1 MVFTGVTPVL
11 CHNTEKNRQLSI
23 FQSAR
28 RIPPL
33 FKNKKQSSYTVIIG
47 CGRLGANLANTL
59 SEEGE
64 NVLILDKEKDSFRK
78 LSSSFGGLAV
88 EGDGTELDTLKAADV
103 QRADTVIAVTNN
115 DNINI
120 MIAQIAKECFSV
132 KKVISRLFDPE
143 RECVYQELGIDT
155 ICPAVA

>member
-1 MVFTGVTPVL
+1 MT
-11 CHNTEKNRQLSI
+11 R
-23 FQSAR
+23 
-28 RIPPL
+28 
-33 FKNKKQSSYTVIIG
+33 FKNKKQSTYTVIIG

-64 NVLILDKEKDSFRK
+64 NVLILDQNKDSFRK

-88 EGDGTELDTLKAADV
+88 EGDGTELETLKAADV

-155 ICPAVA
+155 ICPAVLSANEIDRILNRNEGSPEAVKS

>member
-1 MVFTGVTPVL
+1 MT
-11 CHNTEKNRQLSI
+11 
-23 FQSAR
+23 
-28 RIPPL
+28 L

-88 EGDGTELDTLKAADV
+88 EGDGTELDTLKAADI

-155 ICPAVA
+155 ICPAVLSANEIDKILNRNASTQEAVKS

>member
-1 MVFTGVTPVL
+1 MT
-11 CHNTEKNRQLSI
+11 
-23 FQSAR
+23 
-28 RIPPL
+28 L
-33 FKNKKQSSYTVIIG
+33 FKNKKQPSYTAIIG

-103 QRADTVIAVTNN
+103 QHADTVIAVTNN
-115 DNINI
+115 DNVNI

-155 ICPAVA
+155 ICPAVLSANEIDKILSRNVSTQEAVKS

>member
-1 MVFTGVTPVL
+1 MT
-11 CHNTEKNRQLSI
+11 
-23 FQSAR
+23 
-28 RIPPL
+28 L

-47 CGRLGANLANTL
+47 CGRLGANLANAL

-88 EGDGTELDTLKAADV
+88 EGDGTELDTLKAADI

-155 ICPAVA
+155 ICPAVLSANEIDKILCRNASTQEAVKS

>member
-1 MVFTGVTPVL
+1 MT
-11 CHNTEKNRQLSI
+11 
-23 FQSAR
+23 
-28 RIPPL
+28 L
-33 FKNKKQSSYTVIIG
+33 FKNKKQPSYTVIIG

-103 QRADTVIAVTNN
+103 QHADTVIAVTNN
-115 DNINI
+115 DNVNI
-120 MIAQIAKECFSV
+120 MIAQIAKECFPV

-155 ICPAVA
+155 ICPAVLSANEIDKILFRNASTQEAVKL

>member
-1 MVFTGVTPVL
+1 MT
-11 CHNTEKNRQLSI
+11 
-23 FQSAR
+23 
-28 RIPPL
+28 L
-33 FKNKKQSSYTVIIG
+33 FKYKKQSSSTVIIG
-47 CGRLGANLANTL
+47 CGRLGANLANAL

-155 ICPAVA
+155 ICPAVLSANEIDKILNRNEGSPEAVKA

>member
-1 MVFTGVTPVL
+1 MT
-11 CHNTEKNRQLSI
+11 
-23 FQSAR
+23 
-28 RIPPL
+28 L

-47 CGRLGANLANTL
+47 CGRLGANLANAL

-155 ICPAVA
+155 ICPTVLSANEIDKILSRNASTQEAVKS

>member
-1 MVFTGVTPVL
+1 MT
-11 CHNTEKNRQLSI
+11 
-23 FQSAR
+23 
-28 RIPPL
+28 L

-64 NVLILDKEKDSFRK
+64 NVLILDKEKESFRK

-88 EGDGTELDTLKAADV
+88 EGNGTELDTLKAADV
-103 QRADTVIAVTNN
+103 QRADTVVAVTNN
-115 DNINI
+115 DNVNI

-155 ICPAVA
+155 ICPAVLSANEIDKILNRNASTQEAGKS

>member
-1 MVFTGVTPVL
+1 MT
-11 CHNTEKNRQLSI
+11 
-23 FQSAR
+23 
-28 RIPPL
+28 L

-59 SEEGE
+59 SGEGE

-88 EGDGTELDTLKAADV
+88 EGDGTELDTLKAADI

-155 ICPAVA
+155 ICPAVLSANEIDKILCRSACTQEAVKA

>member
-1 MVFTGVTPVL
+1 MT
-11 CHNTEKNRQLSI
+11 
-23 FQSAR
+23 
-28 RIPPL
+28 L

-64 NVLILDKEKDSFRK
+64 NVLILDKNKDSFRK
-78 LSSSFGGLAV
+78 LSSSFGGLGV
-88 EGDGTELDTLKAADV
+88 EGDGTELETLKAADV

-155 ICPAVA
+155 ICPAVLSANEIDKILNRNEGGPEAVKS

>member
-1 MVFTGVTPVL
+1 MT
-11 CHNTEKNRQLSI
+11 
-23 FQSAR
+23 
-28 RIPPL
+28 L

-155 ICPAVA
+155 ICPAVLSANEIDKILCRSACTQEAVKS

>member
-1 MVFTGVTPVL
+1 MT
-11 CHNTEKNRQLSI
+11 
-23 FQSAR
+23 
-28 RIPPL
+28 L

-78 LSSSFGGLAV
+78 LPSSFGGLAV
-88 EGDGTELDTLKAADV
+88 EGDGTDLDTLKAADV

-115 DNINI
+115 DNSNI

-155 ICPAVA
+155 ICPAVLSANEIDKLLNRNAGTQEAVKS

>member
-1 MVFTGVTPVL
+1 MT
-11 CHNTEKNRQLSI
+11 
-23 FQSAR
+23 
-28 RIPPL
+28 L
-33 FKNKKQSSYTVIIG
+33 FKSKKQPSYTVIIG

-59 SEEGE
+59 SGEGE

-155 ICPAVA
+155 ICPAVLSANEIDKILNRNASTQEAVKS

>member
-1 MVFTGVTPVL
+1 MT
-11 CHNTEKNRQLSI
+11 
-23 FQSAR
+23 
-28 RIPPL
+28 L

-47 CGRLGANLANTL
+47 CGRLGANLANAL

-88 EGDGTELDTLKAADV
+88 EGDGTELDTLRAADV

-155 ICPAVA
+155 ICPAVLSANEIDKILCRNASTQEAVKS

>member
-1 MVFTGVTPVL
+1 MT
-11 CHNTEKNRQLSI
+11 Q
-23 FQSAR
+23 
-28 RIPPL
+28 
-33 FKNKKQSSYTVIIG
+33 FKNKKQSTYTVIIG

-59 SEEGE
+59 SGEGE

-103 QRADTVIAVTNN
+103 QRADTVVAVTNN

-120 MIAQIAKECFSV
+120 MIAQMAKECFSV

-155 ICPAVA
+155 ICPAVLSANEIDKILNRNEGSPEAVKA

>member
-1 MVFTGVTPVL
+1 MT
-11 CHNTEKNRQLSI
+11 R
-23 FQSAR
+23 
-28 RIPPL
+28 
-33 FKNKKQSSYTVIIG
+33 FKNKKQSTYTVIIG

-64 NVLILDKEKDSFRK
+64 NVLILDKNKDSFRK
-78 LSSSFGGLAV
+78 LSSSFGGLGV
-88 EGDGTELDTLKAADV
+88 EGDGTELETLKAADV

-132 KKVISRLFDPE
+132 KTVISRLFDPE

-155 ICPAVA
+155 ICPAVLSANEIDKILNRNEGGPEAVKS

>member
-1 MVFTGVTPVL
+1 MT
-11 CHNTEKNRQLSI
+11 R
-23 FQSAR
+23 
-28 RIPPL
+28 
-33 FKNKKQSSYTVIIG
+33 FKNKKQSTYTVIIG

-64 NVLILDKEKDSFRK
+64 NVLILDQNKDSFRK

-88 EGDGTELDTLKAADV
+88 EGDGTELETLKAADV

-155 ICPAVA
+155 ICPAVLSANEIDKILNRNEGGPEAVKS

>member
-1 MVFTGVTPVL
+1 MT
-11 CHNTEKNRQLSI
+11 
-23 FQSAR
+23 
-28 RIPPL
+28 L

-47 CGRLGANLANTL
+47 CGRLGANLANAL

-88 EGDGTELDTLKAADV
+88 EGDGTELDTLKAADI

-155 ICPAVA
+155 ICPAVLSANEIDKILCRSACTQEAVKS

>member
-1 MVFTGVTPVL
+1 MT
-11 CHNTEKNRQLSI
+11 R
-23 FQSAR
+23 
-28 RIPPL
+28 

-155 ICPAVA
+155 ICPAVLSANEIDKILNKSAGKQEAEKA

>member
-1 MVFTGVTPVL
+1 MT
-11 CHNTEKNRQLSI
+11 
-23 FQSAR
+23 
-28 RIPPL
+28 L
-33 FKNKKQSSYTVIIG
+33 FKNKKQPSYTVIIG

-64 NVLILDKEKDSFRK
+64 NVLILDKEKDAFRK

-88 EGDGTELDTLKAADV
+88 EGDGTEQDTLKAADV
-103 QRADTVIAVTNN
+103 QHADTVVAVTNN

-155 ICPAVA
+155 ICPAVLSANEIDKILCRSACTQEAVKS